1 MYIMHCTS
9 KDLLPT
15 ELRDVQLNDQEKLIK
30 AVHTNM
36 TDIRMHTL
44 KLLEFLKVQFN
55 AVQGGNLQLPKKI
68 MKTYGQFSN
77 TSLFTSSP

>member
-44 KLLEFLKVQFN
+44 KLLEFKST
-55 AVQGGNLQLPKKI
+55 I
-68 MKTYGQFSN
+68 
-77 TSLFTSSP
+77 